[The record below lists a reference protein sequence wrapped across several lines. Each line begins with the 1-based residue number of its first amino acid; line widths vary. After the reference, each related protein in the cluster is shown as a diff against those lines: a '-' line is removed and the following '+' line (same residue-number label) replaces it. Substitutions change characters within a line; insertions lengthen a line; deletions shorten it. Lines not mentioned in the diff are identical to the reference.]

1 MTETAIAIP
10 DSAPSQVAMIE
21 ADLQKQDLDMFEGIS
36 VRPTIW
42 QFDAKDG
49 VWRDTE
55 DKETGL
61 PILTGLIGGTWR
73 SKVAFPPRKDSQF
86 YPAEKDVWQELKWF
100 CRARRDGAEPELNPH
115 MEPPQRALALKL
127 GAGKSCKSC
136 PLGQW
141 GANREKPR
149 CTNFLN
155 ATWADQDTEQF
166 GVVTVKTFS
175 IKVLERHVSS
185 FLKKRRLPCSQ
196 VSLLGARREQNDDG
210 TFYVATAE
218 NHGEPLPPQD
228 YARWIQAFRDMDPF
242 LRSSLN
248 FEHQDF
254 SDDGA
259 RGNGASATGGNGQAR
274 QPDGDTSGLTLTDD
288 GEVFQADP
296 FDNLDPTEPP
306 LSDEDFVPSAGSL
319 PF

>member
-1 MTETAIAIP
+1 VTETAIAIS
-10 DSAPSQVAMIE
+10 DSAVPAQATMIE

-61 PILTGLIGGTWR
+61 PTLTGLIGGTWR
-73 SKVAFPPRKDSQF
+73 SKVAFPPRKDSPL
-86 YPAEKDVWQELKWF
+86 YPAEKDVWGELKWF

-141 GANREKPR
+141 GQNREKPR
-149 CTNFLN
+149 CTSFLN

-175 IKVLERHVSS
+175 VKVLERHVSG

-196 VSLLGARREQNDDG
+196 VSRLAARREQNDDG

-218 NHGEPLPPQD
+218 THGEILSPQD

-254 SDDGA
+254 SDDTS
-259 RGNGASATGGNGQAR
+259 RGNNAPTPTPNHQPASEAR
-274 QPDGDTSGLTLTDD
+274 GLTLTED
-288 GEVFQADP
+288 GEVVQADP
-296 FDNLDPTEPP
+296 FSNLDDEPP
-306 LSDEDFVPSAGSL
+306 IPSDEDFVPFSGGL

>member
-1 MTETAIAIP
+1 VTETETAIAIP

-61 PILTGLIGGTWR
+61 PVLTGLIGGTWR
-73 SKVAFPPRKDSQF
+73 SKVAFPPRKESPF
-86 YPAEKDVWQELKWF
+86 YPAEKDVWQELRWF

-115 MEPPQRALALKL
+115 MEPSQRALALKL

-166 GVVTVKTFS
+166 GVVSVKTFS
-175 IKVLERHVSS
+175 IKVLERHVSG

-196 VSLLGARREQNDDG
+196 VSRLAARREQNDDG

-218 NHGEPLPPQD
+218 GHGEPLSPQD

-248 FEHQDF
+248 FEHQDLGDDAARS
-254 SDDGA
+254 SDA
-259 RGNGASATGGNGQAR
+259 PASQTSTPRSGG
-274 QPDGDTSGLTLTDD
+274 DSGGLVLNEE
-288 GEVFQADP
+288 GEVIQADP
-296 FDNLDPTEPP
+296 FSDMDDEPTPP
-306 LSDEDFVPSAGSL
+306 SDEDFVPFSGGL